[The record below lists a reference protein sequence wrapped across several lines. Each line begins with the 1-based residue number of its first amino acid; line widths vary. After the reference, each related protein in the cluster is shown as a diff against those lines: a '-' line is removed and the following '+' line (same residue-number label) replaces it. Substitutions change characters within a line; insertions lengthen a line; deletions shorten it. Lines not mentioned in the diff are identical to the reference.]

1 MNFVKNMI
9 WLTII
14 TVLFSVFI
22 LPGIFALGIRYIPYD
37 IQPPLERVKN
47 IYGKYTIFQEFTSQ
61 DAQLTGI
68 AMTIK
73 NPNLK
78 NKKDFFLDLYND
90 QGEMLRE
97 IKFNGANVE
106 DGSYIKFLFDPIAD
120 SIGKKYNLVLSNP
133 SGDEEE
139 VLGIYYTL
147 NKPAWI
153 GKMTFNLEEQEGGI
167 SLVTF
172 HKPQSKL
179 GVIKTIYSNWLSRLL

>member
-1 MNFVKNMI
+1 MKKMI
-9 WLTII
+9 WLTVI
-14 TVLFSVFI
+14 TVLFSVFV
-22 LPGIFALGIRYIPYD
+22 LPGILALGIRYIPYD

-47 IYGKYTIFQEFTSQ
+47 IYGKYTISQEFTSQ
-61 DAQLTGI
+61 ESQLTGI

-78 NKKDFFLDLYND
+78 NKKDFYLDLYND

-120 SIGKKYNLVLSNP
+120 SKGKKYNLVLSNS

-139 VLGIYYTL
+139 VLGVYYTL
-147 NKPAWI
+147 SKPAWV
-153 GKMTFNLEEQEGGI
+153 GQMAFGLEKQDGGI

-179 GVIKTIYSNWLSRLL
+179 GVIKAIYSSWLSRLL